1 MLSQGINSQK
11 VIVPERDWWPKT
23 RVIRRDYLAAVGAQL
38 DPPRDD
44 KKQYQDS
51 HQIQLSLR
59 AICNAVLFSDQDEGA
74 CAFGCRPG
82 LPPLHD
88 DPLHVFVAPS

>member
-11 VIVPERDWWPKT
+11 VIVPERDWWPRT
-23 RVIRRDYLAAVGAQL
+23 RVVPRDYLAAAGARNLILLEMMARNNIRIPTRSSYLQ
-38 DPPRDD
+38 R
-44 KKQYQDS
+44 
-51 HQIQLSLR
+51 R
-59 AICNAVLFSDQDEGA
+59 AVSDQDESA
-74 CAFGCRPG
+74 SAFECRPG